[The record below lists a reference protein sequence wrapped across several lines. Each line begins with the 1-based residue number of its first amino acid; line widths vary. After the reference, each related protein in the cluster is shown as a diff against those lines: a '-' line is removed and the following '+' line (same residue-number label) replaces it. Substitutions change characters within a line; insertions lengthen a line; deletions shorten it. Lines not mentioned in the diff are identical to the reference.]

1 MIKKVHY
8 ILFLTLLF
16 TVGLKAQDPGK
27 DNLTHLWTF
36 EDGTTDDMVGNAPG
50 EFNGDNIDLIDGDL
64 VTFPNA
70 DGVGDSWLDL
80 PGDELDLGSY
90 TEVSVS
96 AWFTPDSASNTQWN
110 TIWFFGDDGAGAGTG
125 SDGMALQARRGD
137 GHARFWFTAG
147 AAAGY
152 NAEDGVNDVDYGN
165 YNNNV
170 LYHVVCEVTAD
181 NEIIMYHD
189 GVLIG
194 TTPLT
199 TNPAT
204 GEIKSIADISPNFA
218 MFCQSGYAGT
228 GDLAWVGAIH
238 EIAIFNKALSD
249 EEVAFLFNAGVNG
262 YPTAVKDKNPKVPE
276 AFNLSQNYPNP
287 FNPRTTIA
295 FDLPKPGNTSLI
307 VYDVLGKPV
316 ATLINGELKAG
327 HHTINFSASNL
338 SGGVYF
344 YSLNSGDFSSTK
356 KFILLK

>member
-8 ILFLTLLF
+8 ILFLTLLL
-16 TVGLKAQDPGK
+16 TIGLNAQDPGK
-27 DNLTHLWTF
+27 EHLTHLWSF
-36 EDGTTDDMVGNAPG
+36 EDGTTDDMIGNVPG
-50 EFNGDNIDLIDGDL
+50 EFNGNNIDLIDGDL

-80 PGDELDLGSY
+80 NGYDLDLGSY

-147 AAAGY
+147 APAGF
-152 NAEDGVNDVDYGN
+152 NAEDGVNDDAYGN

-170 LYHVVCEVTAD
+170 LYHVVCEVTID
-181 NEIIMYHD
+181 NEIKMYHD

-204 GEIKSIADISPNFA
+204 GDIKNIADISPNFA
-218 MFCQSGYAGT
+218 RICHSTYAG
-228 GDLAWVGAIH
+228 DFPWVGAIH

-249 EEVAFLFNAGVNG
+249 EEVAFLFDAGVNG
-262 YPTAVKDKNPKVPE
+262 YPTAVKDKSSQLPE
-276 AFNLSQNYPNP
+276 TFNLLQNFPNP

-295 FDLPKPGNTSLI
+295 FDLPVPGYTSLV
-307 VYDVLGKPV
+307 VYDILGRPV
-316 ATLINGELKAG
+316 ATLVNSELRAG

-338 SGGVYF
+338 SGGVYL
-344 YSLNSGDFSSTK
+344 YTLKSGDFSSTK